1 MWDAA
6 GRWVPGSAG
15 FQLNFGFSMKL
26 LAEAQAK
33 KMESLLQDEPLW
45 AQLSLHL
52 DSTSGPR
59 EFAEEQTSSETSG
72 KAVLGTRG
80 PAVGWRQEARH
91 CRSTPGPGG
100 CGRGCSASWAQ
111 SASYRG
117 HRYLQKAGSADRY
130 ANFIIHVHNYNLGVG
145 KLFS

>member
-1 MWDAA
+1 MCPAPELPSRPCASRAWLCAGTGTVWDAA
-6 GRWVPGSAG
+6 GRWVPGSAS

-117 HRYLQKAGSADRY
+117 HRYLQ
-130 ANFIIHVHNYNLGVG
+130 
-145 KLFS
+145 